1 MILGGHYITSFL
13 CNQHCTSGHTGLA
26 VSKGKNSF
34 KKGKTGIEAHMS
46 QGSSTRDTLPAP
58 IHRNDPYSPNEELFH
73 I

>member
-26 VSKGKNSF
+26 VNKGKKSF